1 MKRCLDCGADRTA
14 DQCPACGLTSAA
26 AELVVR
32 RRLVRRTA
40 FFLVGIIVFV
50 AASQVFPALEID
62 AILIFAGLVFFF
74 SLALGYWIDLRARKR
89 EEVEVIKRI
98 YFGMIPVPWIFAG
111 MLFLNGKLGYFASDS
126 RFRRQSLGSSRR
138 MVCRA
143 AAAWWLRPGV
153 ALGGS
158 NASRWIKMTTIASR
172 GETTSLFRR
181 RRGPLVFPG
190 STVYTA
196 RSRFDA
202 ACAASEMQ
210 ALYPAPE

>member
-1 MKRCLDCGADRTA
+1 MTRCLDCGADRTA

-40 FFLVGIIVFV
+40 FFLVGIIAFIG
-50 AASQVFPALEID
+50 ASQVFPALEID

-111 MLFLNGKLGYFASDS
+111 MLFLNGKLDTS
-126 RFRRQSLGSSRR
+126 RPIRVPATVVGKFSTSGVPRSRR
-138 MVCRA
+138 LVVTSWRGSRRFERIA
-143 AAAWWLRPGV
+143 VDQNDYDRFQRGDDIVVQAQKGAFGLPWINGVYRP
-153 ALGGS
+153 
-158 NASRWIKMTTIASR
+158 
-172 GETTSLFRR
+172 
-181 RRGPLVFPG
+181 
-190 STVYTA
+190 
-196 RSRFDA
+196 
-202 ACAASEMQ
+202 
-210 ALYPAPE
+210 

>member
-1 MKRCLDCGADRTA
+1 MTRCLDCGADRTA

-50 AASQVFPALEID
+50 AASQVYPALEVD

-111 MLFLNGKLGYFASDS
+111 MLFLNGKLDTSRPVRVPATVVGKFATGGLP
-126 RFRRQSLGSSRR
+126 RSRR
-138 MVCRA
+138 LLVTSWRSGRRIEHIA
-143 AAAWWLRPGV
+143 VDQNDYDRFQKGDDIIVQAQKGAFGVPWIYGVYRP
-153 ALGGS
+153 
-158 NASRWIKMTTIASR
+158 
-172 GETTSLFRR
+172 
-181 RRGPLVFPG
+181 
-190 STVYTA
+190 
-196 RSRFDA
+196 
-202 ACAASEMQ
+202 
-210 ALYPAPE
+210 